1 MTPSFFSGKKIL
13 ITGINGFVGS
23 HLAET
28 LIQHGATVEG
38 TSRNPT
44 ETNYLNAFF
53 EKNKIQVQQMDLRS
67 SDDVNRVVSR
77 PFDLIFHLASQSDTW
92 NSIQIPRETF
102 ETNVNGTLHLLE
114 VLRQQKNAPPII
126 IAGSV
131 RAFEQTNG
139 SSVEMVALHPYDA
152 SKLCMQI
159 MALSYF
165 NAYKIRGAI
174 AQNTNVFGPNDLN
187 FRRLI
192 PRMMKD
198 VCTQKKALLKGDGS
212 IRRDFLYVKD
222 AVNGLLVLAQRVD
235 SREVNGKCFTFA
247 SGNVHTIRD
256 VALAVEKAFPEK
268 VAISFDGKPFE
279 DRDLS
284 KLDLKETQRVLGWVP
299 QYTLEKGL
307 RETAEWYCNY
317 FKHSDGGL

>member
-1 MTPSFFSGKKIL
+1 MVSSFFLGKKVL

-23 HLAET
+23 HLAHT
-28 LIQHGATVEG
+28 LAQYGANVEG
-38 TSRNPT
+38 TSRNPR

-53 EKNKIQVQQMDLRS
+53 EKNKIQVHQMDLRS
-67 SDDVNRVVSR
+67 HEEVKRVLSQ

-92 NSIQIPRETF
+92 NSIHIPRETF

-114 VLRQQKNAPPII
+114 VLRQQKKAPPII

-131 RAFEQTNG
+131 RAFEQPDG
-139 SSVEMVALHPYDA
+139 SSVEMAPLHPYDA
-152 SKLCMQI
+152 SKLCMQV

-192 PRMMKD
+192 PCILKD

-222 AVNGLLVLAQRVD
+222 AVDGLLVLAERVD
-235 SREVNGKCFTFA
+235 SHDVNGKCFTFA
-247 SGNVHTIRD
+247 SGDVHTIQD
-256 VALAVEKAFPEK
+256 VARVVEKVFPEK
-268 VAISFDGKPFE
+268 VSISFDGKHFE

-299 QYTLEKGL
+299 HFTLENGL
-307 RETAEWYCNY
+307 RETAVWYRDY
-317 FKHSDGGL
+317 FNHLDGGL